1 MRLISLHIYKWKAQD
16 AKLYCSEMNLQDLWF
31 Y

>member
-1 MRLISLHIYKWKAQD
+1 MRLISLHIYKWNAEN